1 MNDSIFET
9 VSTENDEFSL
19 LDCRSIE
26 RKLEKLR
33 QSKKVTVEQLKEI
46 YDLGVE
52 FYNQFQFKEA
62 EVIFSAYSSLN
73 PYDHRGPGGLAAIYL
88 EKGQFRK
95 ALEVLNVLKAYPTN
109 DLDETVLNIALCHY
123 KLNEHIQAAAMLL
136 IVRVSNLNEFYSK
149 RYKYLLQQLQPYI

>member
-73 PYDHRGPGGLAAIYL
+73 PYDHRGPGG
-88 EKGQFRK
+88 
-95 ALEVLNVLKAYPTN
+95 
-109 DLDETVLNIALCHY
+109 
-123 KLNEHIQAAAMLL
+123 
-136 IVRVSNLNEFYSK
+136 
-149 RYKYLLQQLQPYI
+149 